1 MTVLISDEIDFMRQ
15 QLISSEGN
23 VPNDKKSI
31 QQEALEV
38 IVNVYRLF
46 I

>member
-1 MTVLISDEIDFMRQ
+1 MEKEQENSKQKVGMTVLISDEIDFMRQ

-31 QQEALEV
+31 
-38 IVNVYRLF
+38 
-46 I
+46 